1 MTNLSDTLY
10 LHSFVPK
17 DRLLLPS
24 LLQQSSKLAQLT
36 HSTFTLLRTLEISTD
51 GLHGLLQVSKLPAW
65 TMAQKLNFAASD
77 ELRHLLSVPDFENG
91 DETSGTSFFR
101 LSFISV
107 AHLRVLFTPCLV
119 QPVTILSPCLEC
131 CSRSGHYSR
140 E

>member
-1 MTNLSDTLY
+1 MINLSDT
-10 LHSFVPK
+10 FT
-17 DRLLLPS
+17 LLFPRIAFYCPRYFNNPRNLPN
-24 LLQQSSKLAQLT
+24 
-36 HSTFTLLRTLEISTD
+36 STFTLLRTLEISTD

-107 AHLRVLFTPCLV
+107 AHLRVLFTPCLA